1 MQTQVKQKILFLL
14 IDFLFHTIIG
24 NHQSS
29 PCRKS
34 ASNQL
39 PFPSTLFLPFPRG
52 LYSSLIH
59 TPPPSPNTSFSLSY
73 GWPSYLSHPPTS
85 LSSIHI
91 THPTSAILHSTF
103 YEYITH
109 LFSLYPFY
117 TPHRPL
123 PLPLIPPRELPLPP
137 SPHSSPFLVYTAPSQ
152 PPTLPTSSLL
162 CTHF

>member
-39 PFPSTLFLPFPRG
+39 PFPSTLVLPFPRG

-73 GWPSYLSHPPTS
+73 GWPSSLSDPPSS

-123 PLPLIPPRELPLPP
+123 PLPLIPPRELL
-137 SPHSSPFLVYTAPSQ
+137 SPMYPFLRCAC
-152 PPTLPTSSLL
+152 LL
-162 CTHF
+162 QTF